1 MKKYLPFILVVLHVV
16 GLFGLTSSE
25 RDWFLSLTP
34 LNLLITFLVALLLL
48 ERGKWSSLVTMMIVG
63 FAGGFGAEYLG
74 VHTGLIFGDYAYGAG
89 LGPKWEDI
97 PLAIGM
103 NWAMLLLV
111 TRSMANRM
119 VSNGWMQA
127 VIASVLMVL
136 LDVFIEPVAP
146 TLDYWEFDGRVAP
159 FSNYVGWFLVAL
171 ALHSIG
177 TLFKA
182 SKWDTKGDVLIYTIQ
197 SAFFLV
203 LFAAQ

>member
-25 RDWFLSLTP
+25 RGWFLSLTP
-34 LNLLITFLVALLLL
+34 LNLLITFLVALLLI
-48 ERGKWSSLVTMMIVG
+48 EKGKWNSLIPMMVLG

-89 LGPKWEDI
+89 LGPKWKEI

-111 TRSMANRM
+111 TRSIANRV
-119 VSNGWMQA
+119 VSNVWIQA

-136 LDVFIEPVAP
+136 LDVCIEPVAP
-146 TLDYWEFDGRVAP
+146 TLDYWAFEGGVAP

-171 ALHSIG
+171 VLHFIG

-197 SAFFLV
+197 AAFFLV